1 MKKLTRNVSKLT
13 SFMLLLIPLLLP
25 GCSND
30 APEPIDLVITNVT
43 LVDAVNP
50 MRNNQTVLIDQGRIV
65 DIVNSASATEVEAR
79 KRVDGS
85 GRYLIPGLWD
95 FHVHFTFDKRF
106 TDTMAGLFLYLS
118 LIHI

>member
-13 SFMLLLIPLLLP
+13 SFTLLLIPLLLP

-50 MRNNQTVLIDQGRIV
+50 IRNNQTVLIDQGRIV
-65 DIVNSASATEVEAR
+65 DIVNSASATEVC
-79 KRVDGS
+79 
-85 GRYLIPGLWD
+85 L
-95 FHVHFTFDKRF
+95 
-106 TDTMAGLFLYLS
+106 LYTS
-118 LIHI
+118 PSPRD